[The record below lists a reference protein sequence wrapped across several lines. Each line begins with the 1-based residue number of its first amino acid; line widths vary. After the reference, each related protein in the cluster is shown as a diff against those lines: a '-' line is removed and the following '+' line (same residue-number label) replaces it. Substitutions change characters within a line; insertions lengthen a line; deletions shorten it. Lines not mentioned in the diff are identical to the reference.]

1 MKLRAPTSV
10 EAFLLAIVVIVG
22 FALVTHIRSEERSNT
37 TPKHTSN
44 PHNDQGEQGQPFTVV
59 WAG

>member
-22 FALVTHIRSEERSNT
+22 FALVTHSRSEERSNE

-44 PHNDQGEQGQPFTVV
+44 PHSDQGDQGHLFTVA
-59 WAG
+59 WLG